1 MTALNWTFGLLGLSV
16 ATGERAVVIA
26 RRAFTRPF
34 LAAFVYFALAAIVMA
49 NLLDGSIGGYLL
61 TSVVAILSV
70 TLREALSER
79 RSRTAL
85 EEHVAD
91 SQRYLGYSRALEGVV
106 HSLRHQ
112 LAITKGY
119 LEDVMETTL
128 PPGTGSTA
136 ERAKMSTDAALT
148 ILDRLQASA
157 SPRVHFADQ
166 PVSLLDVASSGG
178 ELMRGLSGAQRTRL
192 ELPGQSR
199 PVYVR
204 ADPTLLRDVLAAL
217 LINAL
222 QAVEHGGSVSVSVDT
237 RRGGFGSLTV
247 ADSGPGLNEQ
257 QRDHLFEPHYTTKQG
272 GTGMGLFTAFGVVRE
287 HRGQLIYEGD
297 GKQGAVFTVLIP
309 LAPASAK
316 SAEAVAETR
325 DGLNPSTIAKRLSG

>member
-1 MTALNWTFGLLGLSV
+1 
-16 ATGERAVVIA
+16 
-26 RRAFTRPF
+26 
-34 LAAFVYFALAAIVMA
+34 
-49 NLLDGSIGGYLL
+49 
-61 TSVVAILSV
+61 
-70 TLREALSER
+70 
-79 RSRTAL
+79 
-85 EEHVAD
+85 
-91 SQRYLGYSRALEGVV
+91 
-106 HSLRHQ
+106 
-112 LAITKGY
+112 
-119 LEDVMETTL
+119 
-128 PPGTGSTA
+128 
-136 ERAKMSTDAALT
+136 
-148 ILDRLQASA
+148 
-157 SPRVHFADQ
+157 
-166 PVSLLDVASSGG
+166 
-178 ELMRGLSGAQRTRL
+178 
-192 ELPGQSR
+192 
-199 PVYVR
+199 
-204 ADPTLLRDVLAAL
+204 LAAL